1 MTSPTPNLFVNWIAS
16 IPSPQ
21 RPALARKIFERL
33 GQINASPGALTHQ
46 LNLASKLAF
55 ALFLE
60 YAETKSI
67 SPAELKLLLDDPGTE
82 CLEAIVSFTIMHIGE
97 LTDPSPEM
105 LCGDRPGKSSPH
117 PIDAAPLFIGDCL
130 VACPPAF

>member
-1 MTSPTPNLFVNWIAS
+1 MTHRNSNLFVNWITS

-21 RPALARKIFERL
+21 RPALARRIIERL
-33 GQINASPGALTHQ
+33 AQIKASPSALTHQ

-67 SPAELKLLLDDPGTE
+67 SPAELKLLLEDPSTE
-82 CLEAIVSFTIMHIGE
+82 CLEAVVSFTIMQIGDLHGAGE
-97 LTDPSPEM
+97 EQLYGDSHDKASP
-105 LCGDRPGKSSPH
+105 RPVD
-117 PIDAAPLFIGDCL
+117 IAPLFI
-130 VACPPAF
+130 